1 MALDNSFSSNNEK
14 AGVNAPV
21 DSSSSNKEP
30 NVFDHHHRPSDL
42 ENQTGRRKS
51 LTLNPTDSD
60 SEILS
65 VNKQIEL
72 EQGNAIQYRTCSWKK
87 VWFFFFVV
95 DGVM

>member
-1 MALDNSFSSNNEK
+1 
-14 AGVNAPV
+14 
-21 DSSSSNKEP
+21 
-30 NVFDHHHRPSDL
+30 
-42 ENQTGRRKS
+42 